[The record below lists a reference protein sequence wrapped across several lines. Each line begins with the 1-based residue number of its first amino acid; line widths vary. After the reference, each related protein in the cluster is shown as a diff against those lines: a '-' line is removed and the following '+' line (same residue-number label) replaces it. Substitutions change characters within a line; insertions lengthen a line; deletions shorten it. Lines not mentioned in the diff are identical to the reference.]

1 MWQGKR
7 PIDDYNFYSLLGIV
21 QSGMAL
27 QRDIEGYLA
36 RFGMSFGR
44 FSILLSILDSPGK
57 RMRGSELAKRIGI
70 SKTTISKMASRLA
83 TDGLIEGASPP
94 EDSRA
99 VEFGLTKAGMDLL
112 RKIVPGYLERMRIIG
127 SDIALAE
134 KKALIDILGK
144 LRYLESPPCPSRF
157 GERPISEKANE
168 IMLLCRNGAAE
179 DIDRVMDFL
188 DETSDIPITRIV
200 DYYLGTVGTMDGMRR
215 IEHYLFNGTQM
226 QRNYATLF
234 FARRNDWKLV
244 DKAYRMG
251 LIDYVQAYSK

>member
-1 MWQGKR
+1 MWAGKR
-7 PIDDYNFYSLLGIV
+7 PIDDYNFYSLLGVV
-21 QSGMAL
+21 QTGMWL
-27 QRDIEGYLA
+27 QRDIEAYLKP
-36 RFGMSFGR
+36 FGLSFGR

-57 RMRGSELAKRIGI
+57 KLRGSDLARKNGI
-70 SKTTISKMASRLA
+70 SRTTVSKMVGRLLE
-83 TDGLIEGASPP
+83 DGLIAALPSE
-94 EDSRA
+94 EDQRV
-99 VEFGLTKAGMDLL
+99 VEFGLAKAGMDSL

-127 SDIALAE
+127 AGISLPE
-134 KKALIDILGK
+134 KRALIDILGK
-144 LRYLESPPCPSRF
+144 LAFLDGGPAAGGF
-157 GERPISEKANE
+157 AERPISEKANE
-168 IMLLCRNGAAE
+168 IMLLCRSGAPG

-188 DETSDIPITRIV
+188 DETSDIPTTRIV
-200 DYYLGTVGTMDGMRR
+200 DYYLGTVGTVEGMRR